1 MGYSN
6 NDEQV
11 DEFVRQRRQEIV
23 ENKKEIA
30 AVMCVYTGALMLT
43 SGGLLPPM
51 SPVIDAGD
59 TLITASNLSVDK
71 IANNINDAKL
81 HKLFNIDDINEDR
94 FDEHMFMTALR
105 VMDLGYR
112 YADAEKYYRADPDC
126 EKELITPADGVA
138 IKAESMAVYKDNDME
153 LAVVRT
159 PENEFY
165 IRQITS
171 DDYDNMRECT
181 YDEFNPWHKDVSQSL
196 QDNGEDYTNIQNIK
210 TLSVERQ
217 QDGGEPGKINTTT
230 VNTSD
235 VDSYDVNSLEG
246 SSTHERYE
254 ARIKAHLAAIDTKQA
269 VEDSV
274 EAKREQDELNRMF
287 YGRKA
292 AKYM

>member
-1 MGYSN
+1 MGYAN

-30 AVMCVYTGALMLT
+30 AAMRVYTGALMLT

-59 TLITASNLSVDK
+59 SIITAANLSIDK
-71 IANNINDAKL
+71 VANDINDSKL
-81 HKLFNIDDINEDR
+81 HKLFDIDDINADK
-94 FDEHMFMTALR
+94 FDERTFMTALR

-112 YADAEKYYRADPDC
+112 YADAEKYYRADPDR
-126 EKELITPADGVA
+126 EKELVTPADGVV
-138 IKAESMAVYKDNDME
+138 IKAESMAVYKDNGIE
-153 LAVVRT
+153 LAVIRT
-159 PENEFY
+159 PEDEFY
-165 IRQITS
+165 IRQVTS
-171 DDYDNMRECT
+171 DDYDTMRECT

-196 QDNGEDYTNIQNIK
+196 QDNGEDYTNIQDIK

-217 QDGGEPGKINTTT
+217 QDGCEPGKINTTT

-235 VDSYDVNSLEG
+235 VDSYDANALDG
-246 SSTHERYE
+246 SSARERYE
-254 ARIKAHLAAIDTKQA
+254 ARIKAQLAAADAKQA

-274 EAKREQDELNRMF
+274 EAKREQDELNKIF